1 MKKILK
7 ILLFFL
13 IFVIVVMFYSL
24 FIVTNKLETHEYRVD
39 TPTLD
44 ESYNGLKIVHFSDLH
59 YLRNLNE
66 NKLDKI
72 IDEINLINPD
82 LVVFTGDLID
92 EDFTPTDEDINY
104 LTDKLKSIN
113 AKYGKYSVLG
123 NHDENYLDQIKN
135 IYQNSNFTL
144 LNNSYDIVYNEKNV
158 PLFIGGLDSVITGN
172 ANIDTAMSYF
182 NDHEDISYKII
193 LVHEPD
199 YADTIVGSYDNINL
213 ILSGHSHNG
222 QVRVPFIGT
231 IYTPESAKKYYD
243 NYYKVNNTDL
253 YISSGLGYSELN
265 FRLFNSPSINF
276 YRLVKTDIP
285 S

>member
-1 MKKILK
+1 MKRILK

-44 ESYNGLKIVHFSDLH
+44 ESYNGLKIIHFSDLH

-123 NHDENYLDQIKN
+123 NHDHNTTLLEN

-144 LNNSYDIVYNEKNV
+144 LNNSYDIIYNEKNV

-172 ANIDTAMSYF
+172 ANIDTTMSYF

-222 QVRVPFIGT
+222 QVRVPFIGA

>member
-13 IFVIVVMFYSL
+13 ILVIIVMFYSL
-24 FIVTNKLETHEYRVD
+24 FIVTNKLETHEYRVEA
-39 TPTLD
+39 PTID

-66 NKLDKI
+66 KKLDKI

-82 LVVFTGDLID
+82 IVVFTGDLID
-92 EDFTPTDEDINY
+92 EDFTPSDEEINY
-104 LTDKLKSIN
+104 LTNKLKSIE
-113 AKYGKYSVLG
+113 AKYGKYSILG
-123 NHDENYLDQIKN
+123 NHDLDTTLLKN

-144 LNNSYDIVYNEKNV
+144 LTNSYDIIYNERNA
-158 PLFIGGLDSVITGN
+158 PLFIGGLDSVTNNN
-172 ANIDTAMSYF
+172 ASIDETMSYF
-182 NDHEDISYKII
+182 NNHDDISYKII

-199 YADTIVGSYDNINL
+199 YADTIVGSYDDINL

-222 QVRVPFIGT
+222 QVRVPIIGA
-231 IYTPESAKKYYD
+231 IYTPEHSKKYYD
-243 NYYKVNNTDL
+243 NYYKINNTDL
-253 YISSGLGYSELN
+253 YVSSGLGYSELN